1 MTTLPPL
8 MLSLY
13 PVVQTSLKERWL
25 HNRDVLYQQ
34 YNMSIVME
42 DPMFPGTKIQE
53 DLFFLGGGG
62 EERWTKEEFIKD
74 KQ

>member
-1 MTTLPPL
+1 
-8 MLSLY
+8 
-13 PVVQTSLKERWL
+13 
-25 HNRDVLYQQ
+25 
-34 YNMSIVME
+34 ME

-53 DLFFLGGGG
+53 DLFFLGGG

>member
-1 MTTLPPL
+1 
-8 MLSLY
+8 
-13 PVVQTSLKERWL
+13 
-25 HNRDVLYQQ
+25 
-34 YNMSIVME
+34 ME

-53 DLFFLGGGG
+53 DLFFLGGGEG